1 MNNGDVGGSR
11 GRGRGW
17 QQPENQPRE
26 LRRPKIV
33 GEDAKVEAP
42 KSNLSAEAK
51 EWYPP
56 NYTPQTY
63 AADPAPYRPQRFSV
77 QDRLRQAQDQNPYNF
92 DSMSYSLEEAENMDL
107 RENIGNL
114 ITVMC
119 EITFDPGKFDT
130 LCGPLVDSFA
140 SMLHERSYTRAL
152 IDAIVNQSIG
162 EPNFRYNGARLCSM
176 YDSVAPPEEST
187 FRACLLERCS
197 AEENKIITGLEG
209 SEENVRG
216 FAMFL
221 AEIYTQLE
229 DSQICLFEWC
239 STEENKIITGLE
251 GSEENVRGFAM
262 FLAEIYTQLEDSQ
275 GGRIRSLGESLCK
288 VLLHLLDTDNEPNI
302 KSVCQL
308 LKLSGIALDADCPG
322 GMHAMFER
330 LKRRAALPAVRAVL
344 ALRQGRWGL
353 AEPTRVSNGDGA
365 GAGDGGYL
373 ADGHSLTAE
382 ECAFLQSN
390 LPPKSAALEEDI
402 LEELENEA
410 WDTGMDAEMQAG
422 FLEFLKM
429 SNQINR

>member
-229 DSQICLFEWC
+229 DSQ
-239 STEENKIITGLE
+239 
-251 GSEENVRGFAM
+251 
-262 FLAEIYTQLEDSQ
+262 

-353 AEPTRVSNGDGA
+353 AEPTRVGRVGTVSNGDGA

>member
-1 MNNGDVGGSR
+1 MNNGDIGGSR

-26 LRRPKIV
+26 LRRPKNV
-33 GEDAKVEAP
+33 VEDAKVEAP

-92 DSMSYSLEEAENMDL
+92 DTMTYSLEEAENMDL

-176 YDSVAPPEEST
+176 YDSLAPPEEST

-197 AEENKIITGLEG
+197 A
-209 SEENVRG
+209 
-216 FAMFL
+216 
-221 AEIYTQLE
+221 
-229 DSQICLFEWC
+229 D
-239 STEENKIITGLE
+239 ENKIITGLE

-353 AEPTRVSNGDGA
+353 TEPNRGTVTNGDGP
-365 GAGDGGYL
+365 GAGDGGGGVGGGFL

-390 LPPKSAALEEDI
+390 LPPKAAALEEDI
-402 LEELENEA
+402 LEELENDA

>member
-229 DSQICLFEWC
+229 DSQ
-239 STEENKIITGLE
+239 
-251 GSEENVRGFAM
+251 
-262 FLAEIYTQLEDSQ
+262 

-353 AEPTRVSNGDGA
+353 AEPTRGRVGTVSNGDGA

>member
-1 MNNGDVGGSR
+1 MNNGDIGGSR

-26 LRRPKIV
+26 LRRPKNV
-33 GEDAKVEAP
+33 VEDAKVEAP

-77 QDRLRQAQDQNPYNF
+77 QNRLRQDQDQNPYNF
-92 DSMSYSLEEAENMDL
+92 DTMSYSLEEADNMDL

-176 YDSVAPPEEST
+176 YDSLAPPEEST

-197 AEENKIITGLEG
+197 A
-209 SEENVRG
+209 
-216 FAMFL
+216 
-221 AEIYTQLE
+221 
-229 DSQICLFEWC
+229 
-239 STEENKIITGLE
+239 EENKIITGLE

-353 AEPTRVSNGDGA
+353 AEPQRGRLGTVTNGEPPGAGDGA
-365 GAGDGGYL
+365 GAGGGFL

-390 LPPKSAALEEDI
+390 LPPKAAALEEDI
-402 LEELENEA
+402 LEELENDA

-422 FLEFLKM
+422 FLEFLKI